1 MRVSKL
7 SIVLILVI
15 GAVYAA
21 DNIRISGANQA
32 EYWLF
37 VDDRL
42 DTLNYKEHFTEKLKL
57 SAQYNDIILRGVF
70 FSWDPSLFTFFG
82 NLHYI
87 DYSIQYVKKPV
98 EILYGRYYATFGRGL
113 VLNQFQDEDFRI
125 DKSLFGF
132 KADISFM
139 KSTLT
144 LLTGKPRNIFFEEQQ
159 YVVKNEEDTS
169 AQIRGANFETT
180 YSPRILGEVNVVTS
194 LGARYVR
201 INRDTDLA
209 GNAFTELY
217 GGNIG
222 IIIGPWETYVEYA
235 RQWGTRPVVGGRLDG
250 SGIIASTGLA
260 IPGLGI
266 SFQFVDYDTIGFPF
280 HNANYRYNEPLTPIK
295 SGIAVNRGID
305 EIGYGASIIASPF
318 DFISIEIDY
327 NKISTHDSSL
337 SKFEEILMLD
347 ENMAGGVLEQT
358 VKIITHPKLELEV
371 SAGVDRYVKRNIEI
385 PITEKIETKP
395 YVDMTYDFGTFYMEA
410 GYEHTFVSAELLGTV
425 EEYYD
430 HAASIA
436 IGKPE
441 LFVLSLRYERRNRV
455 PEELIEKLGEETSWP
470 LAELSLDITR
480 KHNLRV
486 RVGGEKGGLVCMG
499 GVCREEEPFRGVKV
513 VLTSLF

>member
-1 MRVSKL
+1 MMIKQ
-7 SIVLILVI
+7 SILLALV
-15 GAVYAA
+15 VTVVFAA

-32 EYWLF
+32 EYWVY
-37 VDDRL
+37 VDERL

-57 SAQYNDIILRGVF
+57 SAQYNDIIMKGVF
-70 FSWDPSLFTFFG
+70 FSWDPSLLTLFG
-82 NLHYI
+82 NLHYF
-87 DYSIQYVKKPV
+87 DYTIQYTKKPV

-125 DKSLFGF
+125 DKSLFGL
-132 KADISFM
+132 KVDISFM
-139 KSTLT
+139 NSTLT

-159 YVVKNEEDTS
+159 YFVKNTVDTT
-169 AQIRGANFETT
+169 AQLRGVNFETKF
-180 YSPRILGEVNVVTS
+180 SPRILGDINMVTT

-201 INRDTDLA
+201 ANRDSDVA
-209 GNAFTELY
+209 GNAFTDLY

-222 IIIGPWETYVEYA
+222 IIIGPWETYVEYG
-235 RQWGTRPVVGGRLDG
+235 RQWGTRPVVGGRLEG
-250 SGIIASTGLA
+250 AGVIASTGLA
-260 IPGLGI
+260 LPGLGI
-266 SFQFVDYDTIGFPF
+266 SFQFVDYDTIGFPY
-280 HNANYRYNEPLTPIK
+280 HNANYRYNEPLTPIE
-295 SGIAVNRGID
+295 SGISVNRGLD

-318 DFISIEIDY
+318 DFLSIEIDH

-337 SKFEEILMLD
+337 STFEEILMLD
-347 ENMAGGVLEQT
+347 ENMTGGVLEQT
-358 VKIITHPKLELEV
+358 VKITTYPRIALEI

-385 PITEKIETKP
+385 PVIEKIETKP
-395 YVDMTYDFGTFYMEA
+395 YVDLTYDFGTFYMEA
-410 GYEHTFVSAELLGTV
+410 GYEHTFISSELPGSI
-425 EEYYD
+425 EDYYD

>member
-1 MRVSKL
+1 MMIRQSILLLFLVS
-7 SIVLILVI
+7 
-15 GAVYAA
+15 ATFAA
-21 DNIRISGANQA
+21 DNISISGANLA

-57 SAQYNDIILRGVF
+57 SVQYNDIILKGVF
-70 FSWDPSLFTFFG
+70 FSWDPSLLTMLG
-82 NLHYI
+82 DLHYF
-87 DYSIQYVKKPV
+87 DYTVQYTKEPVK
-98 EILYGRYYATFGRGL
+98 ILYGRYYETFGRGL

-125 DKSLFGF
+125 DKSLFGL
-132 KADISFM
+132 KSDISFLN
-139 KSTLT
+139 STLT
-144 LLTGKPRNIFFEEQQ
+144 LLAGRPRNIFFEEQQ
-159 YVVKNEEDTS
+159 YFVKNAVDTT
-169 AQIRGANFETT
+169 AQIRGANFETKF
-180 YSPRILGEVNVVTS
+180 SPHILGDINVVTS

-201 INRDTDLA
+201 ANRDTDVA

-250 SGIIASTGLA
+250 AGIIASTGLA
-260 IPGLGI
+260 LPGLGI
-266 SFQFVDYDTIGFPF
+266 SFQFVDYDTIGFPY
-280 HNANYRYNEPLTPIK
+280 HNATYRYNEPLTPIE
-295 SGIAVNRGID
+295 SGISVNRGLD
-305 EIGYGASIIASPF
+305 EIGYGASVIASPW
-318 DFISIEIDY
+318 DFLSIEIDH

-337 SKFEEILMLD
+337 ALFEEIVMLGED
-347 ENMAGGVLEQT
+347 MSGGVLEQT
-358 VKIITHPKLELEV
+358 VKIITHPRFEMEV
-371 SAGVDRYVKRNIEI
+371 SAGVDRYVKRNIEL

-395 YVDMTYDFGTFYMEA
+395 YVDLTYDFGTFYMEA

-425 EEYYD
+425 EDYYD

-499 GVCREEEPFRGVKV
+499 GVCREEEPFRGVKA
-513 VLTSLF
+513 VLTSIF